1 MILQCEAVTDI
12 DVTAAE
18 MLDQA
23 DQQFNAQEV
32 HLAFVEM
39 RARLQD
45 LVVRYGL
52 MDTLDKDHFYP
63 SMDTAVAA
71 ITAIAGPSKTSRQR
85 SPRVCPENL

>member
-23 DQQFNAQEV
+23 DQQLNAQEV
-32 HLAFVEM
+32 HLAFVEL
-39 RARLQD
+39 RSRLQN

-52 MDTLDKDHFYP
+52 MATLDKDHFYP
-63 SMDTAVAA
+63 SMDTSHRSHRSHRR
-71 ITAIAGPSKTSRQR
+71 GQR
-85 SPRVCPENL
+85 RAER

>member
-23 DQQFNAQEV
+23 DQQLNAQEV
-32 HLAFVEM
+32 HLAFVEL
-39 RARLQD
+39 RSRLQN

-63 SMDTAVAA
+63 SMDTAIAA
-71 ITAIAGPSKTSRQR
+71 IAAIDAGRDEQKGELEQG
-85 SPRVCPENL
+85 